1 MKPSFFVPSIIGTPR
16 IATTTLLQTGS
27 IPSIKQIET
36 QIEQSW
42 SENFDTKGAK
52 HYRYQIYGQPSKI
65 GAVEVSS
72 VLSYLHIDS
81 TVIQFIV
88 CLASRTLLGN
98 FVWCYFERQFWNNA
112 CIQYASKR
120 IFDDRYRRYN
130 STFCVLELLWLA
142 SNITDDGF
150 QQKRDLHLVSQA
162 AEDDFLFNVQRHLG
176 ENNFDI
182 EQGARKNKIKA
193 FRSIPRGMLIFTMT
207 IKSGYN
213 GD

>member
-1 MKPSFFVPSIIGTPR
+1 MFRFISNKKTNGVADTETTKWYSAIAYPPITMKPSFFVPSIIGTPR

-98 FVWCYFERQFWNNA
+98 FVWCYFERQFWYNA
-112 CIQYASKR
+112 CIQYA
-120 IFDDRYRRYN
+120 
-130 STFCVLELLWLA
+130 
-142 SNITDDGF
+142 
-150 QQKRDLHLVSQA
+150 
-162 AEDDFLFNVQRHLG
+162 
-176 ENNFDI
+176 
-182 EQGARKNKIKA
+182 
-193 FRSIPRGMLIFTMT
+193 
-207 IKSGYN
+207 
-213 GD
+213 